1 MKKFLVLV
9 IALVCVA
16 AMTYAETTV
25 LKNAEKLENVVEMRA
40 DQFIRDCGC
49 DVCTCVS
56 CECKE
61 CSCEKCSC
69 CENGTCVKCSCS
81 GDSCKDCSCVE
92 SAEVVAIRS
101 DEERAAFEARV
112 DALLASLGK
121 TEVKSEEVVIERE
134 PSPDVPL
141 FVKKEI
147 KQEYLQ
153 NYEEEEV
160 VTEVKVEKKVAPK
173 KTKKVTYGY
182 SHK

>member
-40 DQFIRDCGC
+40 DQFITVCG
-49 DVCTCVS
+49 
-56 CECKE
+56 
-61 CSCEKCSC
+61 
-69 CENGTCVKCSCS
+69 
-81 GDSCKDCSCVE
+81 CKDCACEECAVDCKCGVIADE
-92 SAEVVAIRS
+92 EVVAIRS
-101 DEERAAFEARV
+101 DEERAAFEGRV
-112 DALLASLGK
+112 DAILASLGK
-121 TEVKSEEVVIERE
+121 TSIKSEEVKIERE

-141 FVKKEI
+141 YVKKEI
-147 KQEYLQ
+147 KREYLQ
-153 NYEEEEV
+153 NYEEEE

-173 KTKKVTYGY
+173 KEKKVTYGY